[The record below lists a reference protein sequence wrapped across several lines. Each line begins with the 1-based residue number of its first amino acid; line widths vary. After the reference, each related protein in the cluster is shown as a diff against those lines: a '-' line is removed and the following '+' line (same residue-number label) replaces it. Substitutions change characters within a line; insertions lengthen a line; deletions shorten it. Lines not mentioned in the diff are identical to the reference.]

1 MTFDLPKILASKR
14 SFRHTL
20 AARDIT
26 EKLRMLDALR
36 ERALA
41 LRAARSFAPD
51 STVLREDSPTYGE
64 AEPKSNPS

>member
-1 MTFDLPKILASKR
+1 MTFDLPQILASKR
-14 SFRHTL
+14 AFRHTL

-41 LRAARSFAPD
+41 LRSARSAAPD
-51 STVLREDSPTYGE
+51 ANALREDPAPYG
-64 AEPKSNPS
+64 ASKKD

>member
-1 MTFDLPKILASKR
+1 MTFDLPQILAGKR
-14 SFRHTL
+14 AFRHTL

-41 LRAARSFAPD
+41 LRATRSPA
-51 STVLREDSPTYGE
+51 SGSLTLREEPTPYGASKKDE
-64 AEPKSNPS
+64 R

>member
-14 SFRHTL
+14 AFRHAL

-36 ERALA
+36 ERALT
-41 LRAARSFAPD
+41 LRVHRSAAPEAN
-51 STVLREDSPTYGE
+51 VLQEDSIPYR
-64 AEPKSNPS
+64 ADRKSNPS